1 MARPVFNIE
10 LNDQSVKVRL
20 ISSEGSPRGRFHAFF
35 SNLVWLVLA
44 LCLSLFIPGKYGTS
58 VWHELS
64 SAPVDSGLFRFVS
77 ILMLGIFALVI
88 MLSWE
93 YWVAASP
100 SDQTI
105 CCDRSTLTVSTVRWL
120 DIHNKDWDTRS
131 YALEEI
137 TKMKY
142 DLVACAKGGAV
153 YGLCF
158 TARGKT
164 HAVLPGV
171 KPRAADKILKALKAL
186 GVNVPEDPKLATIL
200 AESASIP
207 DSAL

>member
-1 MARPVFNIE
+1 M
-10 LNDQSVKVRL
+10 
-20 ISSEGSPRGRFHAFF
+20 
-35 SNLVWLVLA
+35 
-44 LCLSLFIPGKYGTS
+44 
-58 VWHELS
+58 WHDLS
-64 SAPVDSGLFRFVS
+64 SAPVDSGTFLFLS
-77 ILMLGIFALVI
+77 IVLLGISALVI
-88 MLSWE
+88 LSSWE
-93 YWVAASP
+93 YWVAADP
-100 SDQTI
+100 SDQTF
-105 CCDRSTLTVSTVRWL
+105 CCDRSTLTISIVRWL

-142 DLVACAKGGAV
+142 GLVACAKGGRAV

-171 KPRAADKILKALKAL
+171 KPRAADKILKALKTL
-186 GVNVPEDPKLATIL
+186 GVDVPEDPKLATIL